1 MVPETGDVNGD
12 CELPR
17 EAEDA
22 VESSGDL
29 VAGIGGMTT
38 GIGGGIFDIAGYEG
52 GGDVYGMWPI
62 GTQSMLVG
70 GDLYEVKM
78 FVYGNVCS

>member
-1 MVPETGDVNGD
+1 MVPETGDVKGD
-12 CELPR
+12 CELPG

-22 VESSGDL
+22 AESSGDS

-52 GGDVYGMWPI
+52 GGDVYACR
-62 GTQSMLVG
+62 L
-70 GDLYEVKM
+70 
-78 FVYGNVCS
+78 